1 MSVLNPS
8 ARELFEV
15 ARGLGQLVL
24 QFALQEIR
32 ADQRRHEK
40 TRHQLR
46 LVFHARVAFN
56 NTKTP
61 THTHKTKNTKPGQG
75 ERDDVAV
82 VEPTQFLDLMYVL
95 AEQQDAGAEADARRV

>member
-1 MSVLNPS
+1 MSVLNQS

-15 ARGLGQLVL
+15 ARGLGQQVL

-46 LVFHARVAFN
+46 LVFAARAAIVAADAPAHAR
-56 NTKTP
+56 KTEV
-61 THTHKTKNTKPGQG
+61 TKPRQSK
-75 ERDDVAV
+75 RDENADG
-82 VEPTQFLDLMYVL
+82 EPTQFLDLVYVL
-95 AEQQDAGAEADARRV
+95 AEQHDAGAEADAHLL